1 MQNQTTTHEQDVQ
14 SIPQN
19 GFFGHPK
26 GLGVLFF
33 VEFWERFSYYGMR
46 ALLIFYM
53 YFAIKDGGLGMDK
66 ATAQSV
72 MAVYGALIYMTSVLG
87 GWIADRVTGT
97 RSATL
102 IGGILII
109 IGHIF
114 LSLPLDIIGL
124 FISMFFII
132 VGSGLMKPNISNI
145 VGRLYPENDVRLD
158 AGFVIFYMSVNM
170 GGLISPL
177 ILNHFV
183 GTGNFHGGFLIAA
196 IGMALGLVWYVL
208 FNKKNLGTIGT
219 KASNPLSASEKKKY
233 GILFTIAIIIIAAVL
248 IITGLTGTLSF
259 NIISTAVLVLG
270 VALPIIYFTIMIRSK
285 DVTDDERSRVIA
297 FIPLFILGVLFW
309 SIQEQGANVLNLYA
323 FESSDMKLNLFGWKS
338 DFGPAL
344 FQSINPLF
352 IVLLAP
358 VISMIWA
365 KMARRQ
371 PSLPTKFVLGAFLA
385 GASYIMIGLI
395 GHSAGASQISV
406 NWVILSYIIC
416 VIGELCLSPTGNS
429 AAVKL
434 APKAFNAQMMSLWLL
449 TNACAQAINGS
460 LVHLIEPLGYKNY
473 FLFLGAVA
481 IIVSVII
488 LAFVPK
494 IVKGMRGIK

>member
-1 MQNQTTTHEQDVQ
+1 MNKKATTYDEAVQ
-14 SIPQN
+14 SIPQK

-66 ATAQSV
+66 TTAQSV

-87 GWIADRVTGT
+87 GWIADRITGT
-97 RSATL
+97 RLATL
-102 IGGILII
+102 LGGIFII

-114 LSLPLDIIGL
+114 LSLPLATTGL

-132 VGSGLMKPNISNI
+132 LGSGLMKPNISNI
-145 VGRLYPENDVRLD
+145 VGRLYPENDVRID

-170 GGLISPL
+170 GALIAP
-177 ILNHFV
+177 IVLNQFV
-183 GTGNFHGGFLIAA
+183 GSGKFHGGFLIAA
-196 IGMALGLVWYVL
+196 IGMGLGLIWYFI
-208 FNKKNLGTIGT
+208 FNKRNLGEIGLQP
-219 KASNPLSASEKKKY
+219 SNPLNQSEKKRY
-233 GILFTIAIIIIAAVL
+233 ELIFAIAIIVIVAILGITAA
-248 IITGLTGTLSF
+248 THTLSF
-259 NIISTAVLVLG
+259 DIISTTVLVLG
-270 VALPIIYFTIMIRSK
+270 VALPIIYFTVMIRSK
-285 DVTDDERSRVIA
+285 EVTSDERSRVVA

-309 SIQEQGANVLNLYA
+309 SIQEQGSNVLNIYA
-323 FESSDMKLNLFGWKS
+323 LEQSDMKLNLFGWTTG
-338 DFGPAL
+338 FGAAL

-358 VISMIWA
+358 VVSMVWA
-365 KMARRQ
+365 KMATRQ
-371 PSLPTKFVLGAFLA
+371 PSLPTKFVLGATLA
-385 GASYIMIGLI
+385 GLSYILI
-395 GHSAGASQISV
+395 AIVGYASGSAHISV

-429 AAVKL
+429 SAVKL

-449 TNACAQAINGS
+449 TNATAQAINGS
-460 LVHLIEPLGYKNY
+460 LVKLIKPLGQTNY
-473 FLFLGAVA
+473 FLFLGALAVVIS
-481 IIVSVII
+481 IIV
-488 LAFVPK
+488 LMFVPK
-494 IVKGMRGIK
+494 IIKGMRGIK